1 MDSPLHS
8 TLFYYQHI
16 LKFVLCKKN
25 FYIGYYFEQTLFEV
39 WVFLRVRMNK
49 GFDEKT
55 AWSTQIE

>member
-49 GFDEKT
+49 GFDNTKVE
-55 AWSTQIE
+55 